1 MVDRRAGTVLRRVR
15 TSICIGSIWGD
26 PMWVA
31 GTLKYIISIYPDA
44 IPDGRS
50 ALPDRGTAIPTQT
63 PFAENGV
70 CRRGECV
77 LQTPFVACI
86 AGGDAGSLTQGDRR
100 MARKSIR
107 QRNAE
112 QRVRQ
117 QKVRDTAREHKR
129 PTRDDIARTLLWQM
143 IVTAKQKRKRDEI
156 LGLLCDEIVAEL
168 VLQGFDPRESEAVFE
183 ALAEK
188 YEPDVRP
195 FRVKRHLD
203 GKDRADREP
212 S

>member
-1 MVDRRAGTVLRRVR
+1 
-15 TSICIGSIWGD
+15 
-26 PMWVA
+26 
-31 GTLKYIISIYPDA
+31 
-44 IPDGRS
+44 
-50 ALPDRGTAIPTQT
+50 
-63 PFAENGV
+63 
-70 CRRGECV
+70 
-77 LQTPFVACI
+77 
-86 AGGDAGSLTQGDRR
+86 

-117 QKVRDTAREHKR
+117 QRVRDDARENRR

-143 IVTAKQKRKRDEI
+143 IVTAKQKKKCDEI
-156 LGLLCDEIVAEL
+156 LGRLCDEIVAEL
-168 VLQGFDPRESEAVFE
+168 VIQGFDVRESEAVFE

-188 YEPDVRP
+188 YDPEVRP

-203 GKDRADREP
+203 RKDRTDREP

>member
-1 MVDRRAGTVLRRVR
+1 
-15 TSICIGSIWGD
+15 
-26 PMWVA
+26 
-31 GTLKYIISIYPDA
+31 
-44 IPDGRS
+44 
-50 ALPDRGTAIPTQT
+50 
-63 PFAENGV
+63 
-70 CRRGECV
+70 
-77 LQTPFVACI
+77 
-86 AGGDAGSLTQGDRR
+86 

-117 QKVRDTAREHKR
+117 QKVRDTAREHRR

-168 VLQGFDPRESEAVFE
+168 ALQGFDARESEAVFE

-188 YEPDVRP
+188 YEPEVRP
-195 FRVKRHLD
+195 FRIKRHLD
-203 GKDRADREP
+203 GKARAGKNQQ
-212 S
+212 